1 MKSQEILCVHWKF
14 QYDGW
19 QIWDQMRNKTPF
31 FNISLAIK
39 VSSYL
44 YLNLYK
50 CGCICLQSRTKR
62 GLPYLLVFSCFV
74 FFASVSGF
82 TTLGILLTFKTHHFF
97 GTNFPFFFPQICW
110 RSTQTCYYV
119 TLLKMGRFW
128 MEFYNL
134 PWSIEQ
140 CIYLPRFFP
149 FTHLWLLTTNMTRTI
164 WQFFINFRIHF
175 KFAQKWSM
183 ISTYLIFIFS
193 WKISASMTFELAPQP

>member
-1 MKSQEILCVHWKF
+1 MRPTVSVGFFFVCFFLVFLHPLVDLQLWEYYWHLKHTLF
-14 QYDGW
+14 
-19 QIWDQMRNKTPF
+19 RNKLSIF
-31 FNISLAIK
+31 LS
-39 VSSYL
+39 
-44 YLNLYK
+44 
-50 CGCICLQSRTKR
+50 QM
-62 GLPYLLVFSCFV
+62 
-74 FFASVSGF
+74 
-82 TTLGILLTFKTHHFF
+82 
-97 GTNFPFFFPQICW
+97 CW
-110 RSTQTCYYV
+110 RSTQTYYYV

-175 KFAQKWSM
+175 NFKFAQKWSI

-193 WKISASMTFELAPQP
+193 WKLKSRLQWPLNWHHSRNPCQVCLKNFFSYVSMRETVSATGLL

>member
-1 MKSQEILCVHWKF
+1 MGVYVCSQELSAA
-14 QYDGW
+14 Y
-19 QIWDQMRNKTPF
+19 R
-31 FNISLAIK
+31 
-39 VSSYL
+39 
-44 YLNLYK
+44 
-50 CGCICLQSRTKR
+50 ICW
-62 GLPYLLVFSCFV
+62 VFSCFV

-82 TTLGILLTFKTHHFF
+82 TTLGILLTFKTPFF
-97 GTNFPFFFPQICW
+97 GTNFPFFFSQICW

-175 KFAQKWSM
+175 KFAQKWNIISSFLGKSRLPWPLNWHHSRNICQVCLKIFFSYVSM
-183 ISTYLIFIFS
+183 RETV
-193 WKISASMTFELAPQP
+193 SATGLL